1 MEQEAFLLKISKIAS
16 KFVEHKVPHAVFVT
30 ELRRNSVETSSKL
43 LESMLNNC
51 TVWEYS
57 TKSLYIHLDLLHE
70 TIYQCLKGRRNY
82 SDEMDLWINCFG
94 DRDIITWNRFS
105 SLYLKKLREIY
116 SDEEVNRLRDILFKF
131 AASNDELISCSYFT
145 QLAKTASF
153 NPNQRKMKL
162 NQCAKCLWLAIEKVL
177 VKRSLRLIKESSK
190 ETSQKYSRGALQP
203 IPPNTLKPKCPHSR
217 KRSSSKEYFQKYVES
232 KTLANPANYIQLTT
246 KLHQLK
252 SQEVLAETLPLK
264 TPPCKKLKPVRSLVK
279 CELLMMI
286 YYKQYLKNTFSR
298 WNKARFDRKEV
309 SFTATS
315 LDVSRITMIDIPQSE
330 NISMIFSKEA
340 SKIVGITSLC
350 KILQYRIRSDLKEG
364 YRSIQTYPITVLEQL
379 ERITFSK
386 HRQLL
391 SKSFFTWSQKSA
403 FLHGLN
409 LYTNRWID
417 AMTKLQYKLLFD
429 SSSAIALEDLNRSL
443 PTRHSKQPSFGN
455 K

>member
-30 ELRRNSVETSSKL
+30 ELKRNSVETSIKL

-57 TKSLYIHLDLLHE
+57 TKSLYIHIDLLHE
-70 TIYQCLKGRRNY
+70 TIYQSLRGRRNY
-82 SDEMDLWINCFG
+82 SDEMDLWISCFG
-94 DRDIITWNRFS
+94 DRDMITWNRFS
-105 SLYLKKLREIY
+105 TLYLKKLREMY

-153 NPNQRKMKL
+153 NPDQRRMKL
-162 NQCAKCLWLAIEKVL
+162 NKCAKCLWLAIERVL
-177 VKRSLRLIKESSK
+177 VKRSWRLIKESCK
-190 ETSQKYSRGALQP
+190 EISYEKYSRGVLQP
-203 IPPNTLKPKCPHSR
+203 IPPNSLNPKGHSR

-252 SQEVLAETLPLK
+252 SKEVLAESLPLK
-264 TPPCKKLKPVRSLVK
+264 TPPCKKLKPVRSLVR

-298 WNKARFDRKEV
+298 WSKARFDKKEA
-309 SFTATS
+309 SFTTAS
-315 LDVSRITMIDIPQSE
+315 LDVSRITMINIPQSE

-340 SKIVGITSLC
+340 SKIVGITSLW
-350 KILQYRIRSDLKEG
+350 KIVQYRMRSDLKEG
-364 YRSIQTYPITVLEQL
+364 YKSIQTYPITALKNL
-379 ERITFSK
+379 ERISFSK
-386 HRQLL
+386 HRQVL
-391 SKSFFTWSQKSA
+391 SKSFLTWSEKSA

-429 SSSAIALEDLNRSL
+429 SPSPIYLEDLNRSL